1 MGRRRAALG
10 RLSVSWPSYLA
21 THTAPNRRCMSAR
34 TASWR
39 ATTTTSRS
47 AAARA
52 RRYVSDYD
60 EVAGIRLATK
70 HRIFLRAADSR
81 SLAEPLV
88 VSIDLSEIE
97 LRSQIDQY
105 PTLFA
110 DRVNALAR
118 KEQS

>member
-1 MGRRRAALG
+1 
-10 RLSVSWPSYLA
+10 
-21 THTAPNRRCMSAR
+21 MSAR
-34 TASWR
+34 TASAR
-39 ATTTTSRS
+39 HDYDVEISGGTS
-47 AAARA
+47 AAH
-52 RRYVSDYD
+52 YVSDYD

-88 VSIDLSEIE
+88 VSIDLGEIE